1 MASQGASAR
10 TLFSLLSSLL
20 AVAGLTLLAL
30 PGAAQASPSCAG
42 ERPTIAGGPIGAT
55 ITGTKGNDVIRAG
68 EGDDVINA
76 LGGNDLICAGPGDD
90 IVNAGSGD
98 DRVRSGSGADYSNG
112 DDGGDDMRGQG
123 GTDVANGGLGID
135 RCLFESHTDCE
146 ADLDLTVTGPET
158 ASTGGLSASIYHM
171 SLANHGPTPAVNS
184 RVDLA
189 IPAAAIFVPALSDG
203 RCSATSPSTVRCV
216 FGSMGID
223 LPDAADIGLA
233 FSACNAST
241 EVISGG
247 ADDPGTNDHVHAN
260 NDKSVSTA
268 LSLASSCTPTA
279 VDDAATVG
287 HDSGANT
294 INVLANDIG
303 YGPPFAVGS
312 TTNPA
317 HGAVAITNGGANVAY
332 TPNAD
337 YCGPDS
343 FTYQLTPGGSQA
355 TVSITVPCPAAVDDA
370 ATTDSFDPPITIDVL
385 ANDVNPAGAG
395 PLKVI
400 SVTQPAHGTV
410 TIGPGGANVTY
421 NYTGGSC
428 AFQTDSFTYTL
439 IGGST
444 ATVSITLTCSGG

>member
-1 MASQGASAR
+1 M
-10 TLFSLLSSLL
+10 
-20 AVAGLTLLAL
+20 
-30 PGAAQASPSCAG
+30 
-42 ERPTIAGGPIGAT
+42 
-55 ITGTKGNDVIRAG
+55 
-68 EGDDVINA
+68 
-76 LGGNDLICAGPGDD
+76 
-90 IVNAGSGD
+90 
-98 DRVRSGSGADYSNG
+98 
-112 DDGGDDMRGQG
+112 
-123 GTDVANGGLGID
+123 
-135 RCLFESHTDCE
+135 
-146 ADLDLTVTGPET
+146 TGPET
-158 ASTGGLSASIYHM
+158 ASTGDLSASIYHL

-184 RVDLA
+184 RVDLTLP
-189 IPAAAIFVPALSDG
+189 PATVFLPAQSDP
-203 RCSATSPSTVRCV
+203 RCVATSASTVRCV
-216 FGSMGID
+216 FGSMGLD

-233 FSACNAST
+233 FTACIAST
-241 EVISGG
+241 QVIPGG
-247 ADDPGTNDHVHAN
+247 AEDPGTNDPAHAN
-260 NDKSVSTA
+260 NGDSVSTA

-279 VDDAATVG
+279 VNDAATVG

-294 INVLANDIG
+294 INVLANDVG

-312 TTNPA
+312 TTNGA

-355 TVSITVPCPAAVDDA
+355 TVSITVSCPTAVDDA
-370 ATTDSFDPPITIDVL
+370 ATTDSFDPPITINVL

-395 PLKVI
+395 SLKVI

-421 NYTGGSC
+421 DYTGGSC